1 MKLYH
6 FVVISLKEHNVSS
19 QPRSLTMWLSHMT
32 VQNIVVTPQSSSCR
46 LSLECATA
54 YTSH

>member
-19 QPRSLTMWLSHMT
+19 QPHSLTMWLPHMT
-32 VQNIVVTPQSSSCR
+32 VQNIVVTPQSSSCSLR
-46 LSLECATA
+46 LECATA